1 MEIDISIHNK
11 QKSSFARGEFRVYI
25 LRENPMKSTND
36 FASGLDGMFDGFQL
50 IIEEGTHRNDDTSK
64 GAPVRTH

>member
-36 FASGLDGMFDGFQL
+36 FASGLDDMFDGFQL
-50 IIEEGTHRNDDTSK
+50 IIQEGTHRNDDTSK
-64 GAPVRTH
+64 GAAVRTH